1 MSNVSEFSFD
11 AGESSA
17 STNKQA
23 LDQHAQCLRHDL
35 RQSLGVV
42 MCLASVVASQ
52 PLEGPAVRDS
62 LDQMLHEVDWL
73 NRMVATGGA
82 QSRASVVE
90 AGDVVA
96 AVWATDALS
105 GRCSLRL
112 VREACAWVTVDPVG
126 LERSVRNLLDNAIRA
141 AGDGDVEIRVV
152 TDREHVTIEVSDSG
166 PGFGLV
172 KPQEKLGLLTVRRF
186 AAEHNGAL
194 RIDRSHLGGAL
205 MQLVLPRA
213 DVGRLPTQRRTS
225 A

>member
-1 MSNVSEFSFD
+1 MSDVSFD
-11 AGESSA
+11 AVESSA
-17 STNKQA
+17 TANKQA
-23 LDQHAQCLRHDL
+23 LDQQVQCLKHDL
-35 RQSLGVV
+35 RQSLGLV

-52 PLEGPAVRDS
+52 PVGGPAVKDS

-82 QSRASVVE
+82 RSRAAVVE

-112 VREACAWVTVDPVG
+112 VREASAWVTVDPVG
-126 LERSVRNLLDNAIRA
+126 LERAVRNLVDNAMRA
-141 AGDGDVEIRVV
+141 AGDGYVEIRVV
-152 TDREHVTIEVSDSG
+152 TDRDHVTIEVSDSG
-166 PGFGLV
+166 PGFGLI

-186 AAEHNGAL
+186 AAEHDGRL

-213 DVGRLPTQRRTS
+213 DVGQLPTQTRTS

>member
-1 MSNVSEFSFD
+1 MSDLSFD
-11 AGESSA
+11 AGEPSA
-17 STNKQA
+17 TANSQT
-23 LDQHAQCLRHDL
+23 LDQSVQCLRHDL

-42 MCLASVVASQ
+42 MCLASVVARQ
-52 PLEGPAVRDS
+52 PLEDPAIRSS
-62 LDQMLHEVDWL
+62 LDQMLREVDWL
-73 NRMVATGGA
+73 NRMVATGGS
-82 QSRASVVE
+82 QSREAVVE

-112 VREACAWVTVDPVG
+112 VREASAWVTVDPVG
-126 LERSVRNLLDNAIRA
+126 LERSVRNLVDNAIRA
-141 AGDGDVEIRVV
+141 AGDGYVEIRVV

-166 PGFGLV
+166 PGFGLI

-186 AAEHNGAL
+186 AAQHDGGL
-194 RIDRSHLGGAL
+194 RIDRSHLGGAM

-213 DVGRLPTQRRTS
+213 DVGQLPAQTRTS